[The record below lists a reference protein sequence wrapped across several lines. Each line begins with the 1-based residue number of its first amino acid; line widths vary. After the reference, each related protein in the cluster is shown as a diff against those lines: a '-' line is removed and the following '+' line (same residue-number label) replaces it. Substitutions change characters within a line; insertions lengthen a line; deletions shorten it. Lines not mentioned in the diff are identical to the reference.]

1 VKPVL
6 NQVECHP
13 YFQQKEL
20 KKFCE
25 RHDIFIE
32 AYSPLMNGQEILND
46 VVIKKI
52 AKYHNKTSAQVIL
65 RWHIQSKSIVIPK
78 SVTPSRIEE
87 NINIFDFELNKSEMT
102 KIEALDKNY
111 RINDNPLEMNK
122 K

>member
-1 VKPVL
+1 MKPVL